1 MLSPTSPRQPT
12 PAQNVPDRNRHGRLA
27 RTAAHCAAP
36 AHARRTGRNCRA
48 WRQST
53 SSLRCSRETS
63 HSPKKIQPCA
73 IDSMHHTHVVDAAR
87 ARRQGCMRCL
97 LATARADQSELTAV
111 LSGAPHNYRGRRE
124 EYARESTDGR
134 TPQDTVGTH
143 GSHGAYALSTRA
155 PSTARRRPAC
165 SSARCMHSTV
175 LAQSSTQI
183 CCGRASEATQGTLGS
198 CYSSRGAQRGWAAP

>member
-1 MLSPTSPRQPT
+1 MRLATSEIRARPVMGPTARAVAHQPT
-12 PAQNVPDRNRHGRLA
+12 PAHNVPDRNRHGRLA

-111 LSGAPHNYRGRRE
+111 LSGAPHNYRGKRE
-124 EYARESTDGR
+124 EYAERVPTDGPHR
-134 TPQDTVGTH
+134 TRSARTAHTVRTRLARARQAQPDG
-143 GSHGAYALSTRA
+143 GRRARPEGAC
-155 PSTARRRPAC
+155 TARYSRKAVLR
-165 SSARCMHSTV
+165 SA
-175 LAQSSTQI
+175 AA
-183 CCGRASEATQGTLGS
+183 GRAKQLRAL
-198 CYSSRGAQRGWAAP
+198 